1 MHLQLNLLNFVFV
14 KDVCH
19 NRNKYYL
26 TTKTYKTM
34 RIKNLLSLLLALPLF
49 FVACEPDKP
58 VDPTPDKEYAAELT
72 LTSDAEM
79 NFGAEGG
86 EGVITYTAKMVEVTR
101 EAPEAQVEA
110 TCEADWVTDLTVA
123 EEITFTVAAN
133 EAEARETKIK
143 VTYSDKSFEVAVKQA
158 AQGEEPEPEY
168 ALDVQLAAAMRI
180 PSAEIE
186 LADNFFAL
194 AFVDDA
200 ENTELGIVLKGA
212 EGETILKAG
221 DYTSEAETLLVD
233 ACELY
238 VYEPEAEYAF
248 AKGAVSVALE
258 GETYTFDMEFAD
270 ADGKLYHFTYE
281 GAVLDME
288 PAEKPEAEAFS
299 PVKVEAYREAHW
311 DTGNFELKLFINDKL
326 YHSLDMQDKVN
337 PNNDYLS
344 AGNYSYSDT
353 ISNWSS
359 FVANVETGEGAY
371 LGAAEIALTHNEDGT
386 STIKGYIESEYG
398 QRLNIDWTGVIA
410 GFVFGSDTPGEDVEF
425 AATFFGGEYYGDT
438 GVHNYYFV
446 LSDTEVTGNSAV
458 EGATYYYFDLYSD
471 VLTDPLRVA
480 NGVYTYDTTDSG
492 NTGTF
497 SAYYSYGFYAAG
509 TEGTKWY
516 FYAEGSKVTVTDN
529 KIVADL
535 ILEDGSK
542 HTVTYEGDL
551 SLAAAP
557 DGGSTLDGD
566 LEVNMTG
573 ATIYSEYY
581 DQYYSADTDNY
592 YIQIFEDMA
601 TGTGRYFVL
610 DVLADFNTSVD
621 YRGTFTCSDS
631 YGINTFVPGYLDDG
645 ALAGSWYAELEDGY
659 VSGNMAPLVDGTITF
674 TFNDDGTRTLTLNC
688 VDDLGNKITGTVVC
702 NPYSSAYAA
711 KAANATK
718 QKKSYSLKVGKNP
731 IR

>member
-1 MHLQLNLLNFVFV
+1 
-14 KDVCH
+14 
-19 NRNKYYL
+19 
-26 TTKTYKTM
+26 M

-49 FVACEPDKP
+49 IVACEPDKP
-58 VDPTPDKEYAAELT
+58 VDPTTEKEYAAELT
-72 LTSDAEM
+72 LTSEATME
-79 NFGAEGG
+79 FAAEGG
-86 EGVITYTAKMVEVTR
+86 EGVITYTAQMVEVTR
-101 EAPEAQVEA
+101 ESPAPQPEVEA

-123 EEITFTVAAN
+123 ENITFTVTAN
-133 EAEARETKIK
+133 DAEARESK
-143 VTYSDKSFEVAVKQA
+143 VVVTFGDKSFEVAVKQA
-158 AQGEEPEPEY
+158 AKQGEEPEPEY
-168 ALDVQLAAAMRI
+168 VMDVELAAAMRI
-180 PSAEIE
+180 PSAEVG

-194 AFVDDA
+194 AFTDDA

-238 VYEPEAEYAF
+238 VYEPEAEYVF
-248 AKGAVSVALE
+248 AEGAVSVALE

-288 PAEKPEAEAFS
+288 PANKPEPEAFS

-311 DTGNFELKLFINDKL
+311 DTGNFELHLFINDKL
-326 YHSLDMQDKVN
+326 YHSLDMQDNVS
-337 PNNDYLS
+337 PNDNYLS
-344 AGNYSYSDT
+344 AGNYKYPDT
-353 ISNWSS
+353 ISDWSN

-371 LGAAEIALTHNEDGT
+371 FGDAEIALTHNEDGT
-386 STIKGYIESEYG
+386 STIKGYIESEHG
-398 QRLNIDWTGVIA
+398 QRLNIDWTGVIS

-471 VLTDPLRVA
+471 ELTDPLRVA

-492 NTGTF
+492 NPGTF

-509 TEGTKWY
+509 AEGTKWY

-557 DGGSTLDGD
+557 ASGGGSTLDGD

-581 DQYYSADTDNY
+581 DQYYNAYTDNY

-621 YRGTFTCSDS
+621 YRGTFTCSED
-631 YGINTFVPGYLDDG
+631 YGINTFVPGYIEDG
-645 ALAGSWYAELEDGY
+645 SLVGSWYAELEDGY
-659 VSGNMAPLVDGTITF
+659 VSGNMAPLVDGEITF

>member
-1 MHLQLNLLNFVFV
+1 
-14 KDVCH
+14 
-19 NRNKYYL
+19 
-26 TTKTYKTM
+26 M

-133 EAEARETKIK
+133 DAEARETKIT

-158 AQGEEPEPEY
+158 AKGEEPKPEY
-168 ALDVQLAAAMRI
+168 ALDVKFAAAMRI
-180 PSAEIE
+180 PSAELE

-194 AFVDDA
+194 AFADDA

-288 PAEKPEAEAFS
+288 PAEKPEPEAFS
-299 PVKVEAYREAHW
+299 PVKVEAYREAQW
-311 DTGNFELKLFINDKL
+311 DLGNFELDLYINDKL
-326 YHSLDMQDKVN
+326 YHSLDMQDNVS
-337 PNNDYLS
+337 PNDKYLS
-344 AGNYSYSDT
+344 AGNYSCPDT
-353 ISNWSS
+353 ISDKWSN
-359 FVANVETGEGAY
+359 FVTNVETGEGAH

-410 GFVFGSDTPGEDVEF
+410 GFDFSTGGETPEPGETVEF
-425 AATFFGGEYYGDT
+425 TATFFGGTYYGD
-438 GVHNYYFV
+438 GNYYIV
-446 LSDTEVTGNSAV
+446 VSDAEVTGNDAV
-458 EGATYYYFDLYSD
+458 DGATYYYFDIYAGVETEDLSVPNGTYTLD
-471 VLTDPLRVA
+471 LTNSYA
-480 NGVYTYDTTDSG
+480 NG
-492 NTGTF
+492 TF
-497 SAYYSYGFYAAG
+497 TEEYGYGFIING
-509 TEGTKWY
+509 GVPTWY
-516 FYAEGSKVTVTDN
+516 LYAEGSKLTVSDN
-529 KIVADL
+529 KIVAEL
-535 ILEDGSK
+535 VLTDGAK
-542 HTVTYEGDL
+542 HIVTYEGSL
-551 SLAAAP
+551 SLA
-557 DGGSTLDGD
+557 GTGVSGD
-566 LEVNMTG
+566 IEVNATG
-573 ATIYSEYY
+573 WDVSVIYYG
-581 DQYYSADTDNY
+581 QYYNYDTDNY
-592 YIQIFEDMA
+592 YVELFEDA
-601 TGTGRYFVL
+601 DTGNGGYFVL
-610 DVLADFNTSVD
+610 DLLADYATCVD
-621 YRGTFTCSDS
+621 HSGTFTAAEDF
-631 YGINTFVPGYLDDG
+631 GINTFVSGYLEDG
-645 ALAGSWYAELEDGY
+645 YLAGSWYAELEGGY
-659 VSGNMAPLVDGTITF
+659 ATGVMAPLTEGTVTVTLNGDGTQTYTF
-674 TFNDDGTRTLTLNC
+674 DCKDD
-688 VDDLGNKITGTVVC
+688 VGNKITGSVTAT
-702 NPYSSAYAA
+702 PFSSGYALSKDA
-711 KAANATK
+711 EKN
-718 QKKSYSLKVGKNP
+718 KSYKIELPKRVV
-731 IR
+731 R